1 MQHLKHRVLALS
13 AAGAVSF
20 YMLRNRNKKSTVF
33 ATQVSEDDIR
43 TTRSQRQSGSQKP
56 DSITD
61 RVTFSLIEN
70 TTNEP
75 FENGLELLNVQ
86 VFFRHGARTPLKN
99 LPGLKE
105 VTLDRYNVNVDE
117 GLWLC
122 KLYREVAA
130 HNNPVPALTVT
141 IALLFFF

>member
-1 MQHLKHRVLALS
+1 MQYLRHRVLALS

-43 TTRSQRQSGSQKP
+43 TTRSQRQSESGSQKP
-56 DSITD
+56 GSITD
-61 RVTFSLIEN
+61 RVTFSLIDN

-105 VTLDRYNVNVDE
+105 VTLDRYNVN
-117 GLWLC
+117 
-122 KLYREVAA
+122 KAA
-130 HNNPVPALTVT
+130 FGFAN
-141 IALLFFF
+141 